1 MDTRSHAEYY
11 LLKFIKSI
19 IGAEISSLKNLDD
32 FLMGDSIT
40 LKVVSIFFQRSESTE
55 YLRKLLTPILSEL
68 LGQDSFPTDPEQ
80 APSSLRTMFK
90 RNNSSESLPSSIISK
105 QSSSRASIVS
115 TDDGQ

>member
-68 LGQDSFPTDPEQ
+68 LDQDSFPTDPEQ